1 MNKYYI
7 EGSRPINNLKH
18 ILKIMRITLILFCF
32 SIFFSQAADSY
43 SQGTSFTLNLKS
55 TSIKEICDELEKK
68 SDFRFI
74 FAGSAKRM
82 INKKVDLIVNSKD
95 IEEILDDILTNTGLA
110 YRILD
115 DQVVIFQN
123 EKKIAPREIE
133 KNLSELTA
141 QQQHTIKGK
150 VQDELGDPLPGVT
163 ITIEGTPR
171 GVITDIDGTYLI
183 TAQPSDKLVFS
194 FVGMEVQII
203 EVGTRTTIDIVMRE
217 KVDELDEVTIV
228 AFGRQK
234 KESVISSITTVS
246 AKDLKVPSS
255 NLTTAFAG
263 RVAGL
268 ISYQTSGEPG
278 SDNAQFFIRGITT
291 FGAEAKKDPLIL
303 IDGVELTTDDLARL
317 NTDDIASFSI
327 MKDATATA
335 LYGARGA
342 NGVILVTTKEGRE
355 GKVQVNARVENSFST
370 PTQMVQLAN
379 PVTYMN
385 MHNEAVLTRNPN
397 GVREYS
403 AEKIEMTQRGLYP
416 DIFPATDWYKSMFN
430 DYTINQRANISVSG
444 GGSIARYY
452 VAASIA
458 KDNGNLKVDRRN
470 NFNSNIDLTKYTV
483 RSNVNV
489 NLTRSTELIMRLSST
504 FDDYRGPIDGGSAMY
519 RKVMQANPVYFKPSY
534 EPDEQFGY
542 VNHVL
547 FGNYATADYINPYAQ
562 ALRGYRDYSKNMTM
576 TQFELK
582 QNLDMLTDGLKFRAM
597 VNMNRFSEFTVVREY
612 TPYYYSIDTYN
623 LADHSYTLKNLNPET
638 GDTFLQYSP
647 GSRNINTVFYLE
659 SALEYNK
666 EVADRHNLN
675 GLLVYI
681 MRQEKNGIAD
691 NLLLSLPNR
700 NLGLS
705 GRLAYNYD
713 SRYFGEFNF
722 GYNGSERFSKEH
734 RWGFFPSVGLAWML
748 SNEAFFSDLNNLF
761 PQFKLKAT
769 YGLVGNDAIGSN
781 NDRFYYL
788 SQVDMNAS
796 RNVNWGAMMNY
807 NPSGIDVSRYAN
819 DRIGWET
826 AYKTNVGAEIT
837 VKGGLSA
844 NIDLFHEKRENILLT
859 RVIPQ
864 TMGIIPAIKAN
875 LGVASGKGVDVE
887 LNYEKIITSDF
898 YVTGRG
904 TFTYASSEVLEWEEP
919 DYAGTPWRSKV
930 GYSINQNWGYIA
942 ERLFVDEREVANSP
956 TQFGNVMGG
965 DIKYRDVNDDGVI
978 SALDQV
984 PIGHPT
990 VPEINYGFGTTIGYK
1005 GFDFSFFFQ
1014 GSGRQSFWLNIG
1026 NVQPFVDGDS
1036 DDGLIGQNAVLQ
1048 AIADNYWTES
1058 NRNPYAFWPRLS
1070 TYSITNNN
1078 QTSTWWMQD
1087 ASFLRLKSAE
1097 FGYTLPRRL
1106 TEKMYMSNCRIYL
1119 SGTNLLAWSRFK
1131 LWDPEMAGNGLG
1143 YPLQRVINLGLNV
1156 NF

>member
-1 MNKYYI
+1 MNKHCI
-7 EGSRPINNLKH
+7 EGREPLNNFKH
-18 ILKIMRITLILFCF
+18 YLKIMRIALFFLFFCILF
-32 SIFFSQAADSY
+32 SSADNSFSQEF
-43 SQGTSFTLNLKS
+43 SFDLKS
-55 TSIKEICDELEKK
+55 ASIREICKQIEKE
-68 SDFRFI
+68 SDFI
-74 FAGSAKRM
+74 FVFSDNSER
-82 INKKVDLIVNSKD
+82 LIDKNVNVEANSKNVTETLD
-95 IEEILDDILTNTGLA
+95 AVLSNSGLTYKILDKQIVI
-110 YRILD
+110 YQED
-115 DQVVIFQN
+115 DVAN
-123 EKKIAPREIE
+123 ANEIE
-133 KNLSELTA
+133 KILSTLSV
-141 QQQHTIKGK
+141 QQQNTVRGK
-150 VQDELGDPLPGVT
+150 VVDQQGEPLPGVT
-163 ITIEGTPR
+163 ITIEGTTR
-171 GVITDIDGTYLI
+171 GVITDIDGTYSI
-183 TAQPSDKLVFS
+183 NAQPSDKLLFS
-194 FVGMEVQII
+194 FVGMENQLV
-203 EVGTRTTIDIVMRE
+203 EVGNQSTINIELSE
-217 KVDELDEVTIV
+217 KIDELEEVTIV
-228 AFGRQK
+228 AFGKQK
-234 KESVISSITTVS
+234 KESVISSISTVKTS
-246 AKDLKVPSS
+246 ELKVPSS

-623 LADHSYTLKNLNPET
+623 LADNSYSLKNLNPET

-1026 NVQPFVDGDS
+1026 NIQPFVDGDS

-1048 AIADNYWTES
+1048 AIADNYWTEG
-1058 NRNPYAFWPRLS
+1058 NRNPYSFWPRLS

-1087 ASFLRLKSAE
+1087 ASFLRLKSTE
-1097 FGYTLPRRL
+1097 FGYTLPRKL

>member
-1 MNKYYI
+1 MKFTNQVV
-7 EGSRPINNLKH
+7 KH
-18 ILKIMRITLILFCF
+18 FFRIDAEKMPFLNFLIMIILF
-32 SIFFSQAADSY
+32 
-43 SQGTSFTLNLKS
+43 
-55 TSIKEICDELEKK
+55 
-68 SDFRFI
+68 
-74 FAGSAKRM
+74 FA
-82 INKKVDLIVNSKD
+82 V
-95 IEEILDDILTNTGLA
+95 
-110 YRILD
+110 
-115 DQVVIFQN
+115 
-123 EKKIAPREIE
+123 IAP
-133 KNLSELTA
+133 
-141 QQQHTIKGK
+141 
-150 VQDELGDPLPGVT
+150 VQGYNAKSNDVLYSINQTGHVTGIVTDEQGDPLPGVT
-163 ITIEGTPR
+163 ITVVGVTR
-171 GVITDIDGTYLI
+171 GVITDIDGRYSIEVSPTDELE
-183 TAQPSDKLVFS
+183 FS
-194 FVGMEVQII
+194 FVGLE
-203 EVGTRTTIDIVMRE
+203 TRRVKVENNKILNITLTE

-228 AFGRQK
+228 AFGKQK
-234 KESVISSITTVS
+234 KESVISSISTVS
-246 AKDLKVPSS
+246 TKDLKVPSS

-278 SDNAQFFIRGITT
+278 MDNAQFFIRGITT
-291 FGAEAKKDPLIL
+291 FGADAKKDPLIL

-355 GKVQVNARVENSFST
+355 GKVQVNARIENSFSN
-370 PTQMVQLAN
+370 PTQNVKLAN
-379 PVTYMN
+379 PVTFMN
-385 MHNEAVLTRNPN
+385 MHNEAVLTRDPN

-416 DIFPATDWYKSMFN
+416 DIFPSTDWYKAMFK

-444 GGSIARYY
+444 GGTIARYY
-452 VAASIA
+452 VAASVT
-458 KDNGNLKVDRRN
+458 KDNGNLKVDKRS
-470 NFNSNIDLTKYTV
+470 NFNSNINLTKYAV

-489 NLTRSTELIMRLSST
+489 NLTKTTELILRLSST
-504 FDDYRGPIDGGSAMY
+504 FDEYRGPIDGGSAMY

-534 EPDEQFGY
+534 EPDDNFSY
-542 VNHVL
+542 VDHVL

-562 ALRGYRDYSKNMTM
+562 AQRGYRDYSKNMTM

-582 QNLDMLTDGLKFRAM
+582 QNLGMLTDGLTFRAM
-597 VNMNRFSEFTVVREY
+597 LNMNRFSEFTVSRLY
-612 TPYYYSIDTYN
+612 RPFYYNIDTYDLSEN
-623 LADHSYTLKNLNPET
+623 SYTLKNLNPET
-638 GDTFLQYSP
+638 GSTFLQYSP
-647 GSRNINTVFYLE
+647 GQRNINTVFYLE

-666 EVADRHNLN
+666 NIAEKHSLN
-675 GLLVYI
+675 ALLVYI
-681 MRQEKNGIAD
+681 MRQEKKGIAD

-700 NLGLS
+700 NIGLS

-713 SRYFGEFNF
+713 SRYFGEFTF

-748 SNEAFFSDLNNLF
+748 SNEEFFSDLSRIF

-781 NDRFYYL
+781 DDRFYYM
-788 SQVDMNAS
+788 SQIDMGILDPA
-796 RNVNWGAMMNY
+796 RNVNWGAMMRY
-807 NPSGIDVSRYAN
+807 NPGAVKVSRYAN
-819 DRIGWET
+819 DKIGWET
-826 AYKTNVGAEIT
+826 AYKSNIGAEIS

-844 NIDLFHEKRENILLT
+844 NIDFFHERRENILLT

-864 TMGIIPAIKAN
+864 TMGIIPEIKAN
-875 LGVASGKGVDVE
+875 LGIGSGKGVDME
-887 LNYEKIITSDF
+887 MNYEKSFNKDF

-904 TFTYASSEVLEWEEP
+904 TFTYATSKVIEWEEP
-919 DYAGTPWRSKV
+919 DYADTPWRSKV
-930 GYSINQNWGYIA
+930 GYSINQKWGYIA

-965 DIKYRDVNDDGVI
+965 DIKYRDVNGDGVI

-990 VPEINYGFGTTIGYK
+990 VPEINYGFGATVGYK
-1005 GFDFSFFFQ
+1005 DFDLSFFFQ

-1026 NVQPFVDGDS
+1026 NIQPFIDGD
-1036 DDGLIGQNAVLQ
+1036 DKDGLVGQNAVLQ
-1048 AIADNYWTES
+1048 AIADDYWTES

-1070 TYSITNNN
+1070 TYNVTNNN

-1087 ASFLRLKSAE
+1087 ATFLRLKSAE
-1097 FGYTLPRRL
+1097 FGYTLPTQL
-1106 TEKMYMSNCRIYL
+1106 VKKLYMSNCRIYV
-1119 SGTNLLAWSRFK
+1119 SGTNLLCWSRFK

-1143 YPLQRVINLGLNV
+1143 YPLQRVFNVGLNV